1 MTVLRLEH
9 LDVRVVA
16 IEAHRSLGPL
26 TADRAAAD
34 DRENEISENFKVAPG
49 IPTFSSLMGLRR
61 MLPRRSLTGSRRAQA
76 IWSRGKRPV
85 AALRH
90 RQNDRGEHVARDQPS
105 PDNQRTRH
113 ADNHSCETE
122 RDPARIRQDTA
133 TTRIAR

>member
-49 IPTFSSLMGLRR
+49 DTDVLELDRACGECYRDDRLPDPDALKSSDL
-61 MLPRRSLTGSRRAQA
+61 
-76 IWSRGKRPV
+76 
-85 AALRH
+85 AA
-90 RQNDRGEHVARDQPS
+90 NG
-105 PDNQRTRH
+105 
-113 ADNHSCETE
+113 
-122 RDPARIRQDTA
+122 
-133 TTRIAR
+133 